1 MFKYTR
7 ASFSK
12 IQEDV
17 NRFRFIVTVLFC
29 TLYIGYIIYAFAVS
43 AGFLWANI
51 ILGAITVCYLIFSI
65 VMYRCKDRET
75 KSLKKEINHI
85 KVGIVLLIKAVTIVL
100 TVYGI
105 YIAADGTD
113 IISVVFAAF
122 SVVLWG
128 AQLLLEIATYIVEDK
143 AELVTTGLVKDFE
156 LVVKSINA
164 VSGIWSKFKG
174 EEDAFAIEINESKV
188 AELEEEIERKRQA
201 KAAAKS
207 AKLITK

>member
-1 MFKYTR
+1 M
-7 ASFSK
+7 
-12 IQEDV
+12 
-17 NRFRFIVTVLFC
+17 
-29 TLYIGYIIYAFAVS
+29 
-43 AGFLWANI
+43 
-51 ILGAITVCYLIFSI
+51 
-65 VMYRCKDRET
+65 
-75 KSLKKEINHI
+75 
-85 KVGIVLLIKAVTIVL
+85 
-100 TVYGI
+100 YGI